1 MYLFYDCLSL
11 RCSRQADG
19 SLYTLITLVLVVG
32 RPQTELKIRPPS
44 PTAASHALSVALTLR
59 SADSLNTC
67 AAALPHWSCHHF
79 KMIFCLKRP
88 RAEGPQCNTSVR
100 MTVLLLQQCRLG
112 FEMRERERERERER
126 SVWLHLSGR
135 HEDMIARRKH
145 HHKEILLSFLN
156 AYTHPHTHQH
166 NMTTASAPVHRC
178 ICICL
183 VPLCMYVLVSV

>member
-1 MYLFYDCLSL
+1 MWQKRLNQFLSMYLFYDCLSL

-100 MTVLLLQQCRLG
+100 MTVLLLAAAAVPPWVWD
-112 FEMRERERERERER
+112 EREREREREEC
-126 SVWLHLSGR
+126 VATFEWETWR
-135 HEDMIARRKH
+135 HDCKKKTSSQRNP
-145 HHKEILLSFLN
+145 SFFLKRIHSP
-156 AYTHPHTHQH
+156 THTS
-166 NMTTASAPVHRC
+166 T
-178 ICICL
+178 
-183 VPLCMYVLVSV
+183 

>member
-1 MYLFYDCLSL
+1 MWQKRLNQFLSMYLFYDCLSL

-32 RPQTELKIRPPS
+32 RPQTELKNRPPS
-44 PTAASHALSVALTLR
+44 PTAASHALSVALSLR

-112 FEMRERERERERER
+112 FEMRERERG
-126 SVWLHLSGR
+126 VCGYIWVGDMKTWLQEENIITKKSFFLS
-135 HEDMIARRKH
+135 
-145 HHKEILLSFLN
+145 
-156 AYTHPHTHQH
+156 
-166 NMTTASAPVHRC
+166 
-178 ICICL
+178 
-183 VPLCMYVLVSV
+183 

>member
-32 RPQTELKIRPPS
+32 RPQTELKNRPPS
-44 PTAASHALSVALTLR
+44 PTAASHALSVALSLR

-112 FEMRERERERERER
+112 FEMRERERERERKKER
-126 SVWLHLSGR
+126 KRGVCGY
-135 HEDMIARRKH
+135 I
-145 HHKEILLSFLN
+145 
-156 AYTHPHTHQH
+156 
-166 NMTTASAPVHRC
+166 
-178 ICICL
+178 
-183 VPLCMYVLVSV
+183 